1 MDRIARQKERTMITA
16 CFAAATLL
24 YFTAV
29 AAHVADSV
37 KRARAPY

>member
-1 MDRIARQKERTMITA
+1 MITA
-16 CFAAATLL
+16 YFAAATLL

-29 AAHVADSV
+29 AAHVAENV